1 MITQRL
7 FRVYSTLIQR
17 HSTPLLSPT
26 SFYSLSVDALGS
38 MAAAEVISPSITSPK
53 QYLQYLRVLCS
64 SLTAYIAFLRS
75 FNQTSP
81 DRLEIIY
88 QRTIQILIHF
98 PRESVFLSL
107 PSHSQL
113 ASSDIALQILELLV
127 DPKLNLTSLI
137 NHLPYLLTGD
147 VLFPLQLSVCENSS
161 LIEHRLQ
168 IVNDIL
174 LTRKNKL
181 RLVDIQNIAYIYSF
195 FFGNPVVAFRTLRRM
210 TFSLTELVKSL
221 RQYTVTQRDI
231 VSMNMISNS
240 YVVELLYRIALT
252 FVRKVEDMQCV
263 SQRDA
268 RIRDVKKACVDAETS
283 NARFTAFMN
292 NEPYTHPTPA
302 YDEYGIRV
310 TPSTKYLTI
319 GDVEIKESR
328 YNIISLLQGITA
340 GMVEIVRF
348 FRHPSPSDPA
358 LVASS
363 SRVTSPTLSAL
374 SNGLQ
379 VTQPPLS
386 PPLPD
391 TTNQQPVDPLPFSER
406 FVTLIYRYVIGVF
419 YCGELFQIDE
429 TRSRDQL
436 ESRISNF
443 AEVIRE
449 LPDHIARH
457 VLSLT
462 LPHIYPIT
470 ITYPIFLTFFKSL
483 MSNIGSFKYSSC
495 IIIDFIANHLADLD
509 CTQDS
514 PPVLLTLFRVFCT
527 QINIMPAEEAI
538 FKPYLKRL
546 LCECIQRLM
555 ITSHWSYYLDV
566 LYGCLNI
573 FQHNTFNELSVELN
587 TLLRPLIYQM
597 THIIQVATDP
607 HTKERVFEI
616 TYRVPL
622 NTQQIHTIKTTL
634 INFYVKGLAGPDTLQ
649 RSGNYISF
657 YFISSIESD

>member
-75 FNQTSP
+75 FNQASP

-240 YVVELLYRIALT
+240 YVVELL
-252 FVRKVEDMQCV
+252 
-263 SQRDA
+263 
-268 RIRDVKKACVDAETS
+268 
-283 NARFTAFMN
+283 
-292 NEPYTHPTPA
+292 
-302 YDEYGIRV
+302 
-310 TPSTKYLTI
+310 
-319 GDVEIKESR
+319 
-328 YNIISLLQGITA
+328 
-340 GMVEIVRF
+340 
-348 FRHPSPSDPA
+348 
-358 LVASS
+358 
-363 SRVTSPTLSAL
+363 
-374 SNGLQ
+374 
-379 VTQPPLS
+379 
-386 PPLPD
+386 
-391 TTNQQPVDPLPFSER
+391 
-406 FVTLIYRYVIGVF
+406 
-419 YCGELFQIDE
+419 
-429 TRSRDQL
+429 
-436 ESRISNF
+436 
-443 AEVIRE
+443 
-449 LPDHIARH
+449 
-457 VLSLT
+457 
-462 LPHIYPIT
+462 
-470 ITYPIFLTFFKSL
+470 
-483 MSNIGSFKYSSC
+483 
-495 IIIDFIANHLADLD
+495 
-509 CTQDS
+509 
-514 PPVLLTLFRVFCT
+514 
-527 QINIMPAEEAI
+527 
-538 FKPYLKRL
+538 
-546 LCECIQRLM
+546 
-555 ITSHWSYYLDV
+555 
-566 LYGCLNI
+566 
-573 FQHNTFNELSVELN
+573 
-587 TLLRPLIYQM
+587 
-597 THIIQVATDP
+597 
-607 HTKERVFEI
+607 
-616 TYRVPL
+616 
-622 NTQQIHTIKTTL
+622 
-634 INFYVKGLAGPDTLQ
+634 
-649 RSGNYISF
+649 
-657 YFISSIESD
+657 